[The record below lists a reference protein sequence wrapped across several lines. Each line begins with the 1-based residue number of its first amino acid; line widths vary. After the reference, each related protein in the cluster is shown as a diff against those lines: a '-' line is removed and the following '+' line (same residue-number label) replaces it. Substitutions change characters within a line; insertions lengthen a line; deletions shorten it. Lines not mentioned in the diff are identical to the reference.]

1 MIRQNFREPQE
12 VHFACHGHIRLKYM
26 QGKSVSEVCVLFI
39 ACIDAFFRGYVTSK
53 SLNNIHD
60 FMFQLYCYV
69 YLNFNMQND
78 IFLLSGKSQQI
89 VVV

>member
-1 MIRQNFREPQE
+1 
-12 VHFACHGHIRLKYM
+12 M

-39 ACIDAFFRGYVTSK
+39 ACIDAFFPGYVTSK

-69 YLNFNMQND
+69 YLNLNIQKD

-89 VVV
+89 IVVWKTDRNARAKEERWFKSR

>member
-1 MIRQNFREPQE
+1 
-12 VHFACHGHIRLKYM
+12 M

-53 SLNNIHD
+53 SLNNMHD
-60 FMFQLYCYV
+60 FMFQFYCYV
-69 YLNFNMQND
+69 YLNSNMPKD
-78 IFLLSGKSQQI
+78 IFLLSSRSQQI

>member
-1 MIRQNFREPQE
+1 
-12 VHFACHGHIRLKYM
+12 M
-26 QGKSVSEVCVLFI
+26 QGKSVSEVCVRFI
-39 ACIDAFFRGYVTSK
+39 ACIDALFRGYVTSK

-69 YLNFNMQND
+69 YLNLNIQKD

-89 VVV
+89 IVVWKTDRNARAKEERWFKSR

>member
-1 MIRQNFREPQE
+1 
-12 VHFACHGHIRLKYM
+12 M
-26 QGKSVSEVCVLFI
+26 QGKSVSEVCVRFI
-39 ACIDAFFRGYVTSK
+39 ACIDALFRGYVTSK